1 MATDPKARDI
11 TLNYSGGSLTM
22 TRGALESLF
31 GEDATVLTP
40 VPDTTQVTVKSHS
53 RVDVIGSPAVNVTGY
68 SYELTQWPTSQAS
81 NAAAGELVLL
91 SWDGSDGDWSGRVTG
106 SMSALGIWLVDTS
119 TKAVVF
125 RTERGTKYGPFQK
138 DA

>member
-1 MATDPKARDI
+1 MTNDPKARDV
-11 TLNYSGGSLTM
+11 TLNYAGGSLTM
-22 TRGALESLF
+22 SRGALESLF

-40 VPDTTQVTVKSHS
+40 VPDTKQVTVKSHA
-53 RVDVIGSPAVNVTGY
+53 RVRVIGEPPSNVTGF
-68 SYELTQWPTSQAS
+68 SCELTQWPTSQAN
-81 NAAAGELVLL
+81 NAAAGEVVLL
-91 SWDGSDGDWSGRVTG
+91 SWDGSEGDWTGRVTG

-138 DA
+138 SA